1 MKIIW
6 SPTSRR
12 KIEEIIDY
20 ISADN
25 IDAALALVEEFER
38 RVADLKKHPRS
49 GRMVPILN
57 DEMVRE
63 LIIRKDYL
71 IVYEIQRE
79 HITVLTIRHAKQ
91 DFDES
96 DLDLK

>member
-1 MKIIW
+1 MKIVW
-6 SPTSRR
+6 SAVSRR

-20 ISADN
+20 ISTDN

-38 RVADLKKHPRS
+38 RVGDLKTHPRA

-57 DEMVRE
+57 DEKVRE

-71 IVYEIQRE
+71 IVYEIQE
-79 HITVLTIRHAKQ
+79 ESIEILTIRHAKQ
-91 DFDES
+91 DFNES
-96 DLDLK
+96 GLDLK

>member
-6 SPTSRR
+6 SATSRR
-12 KIEEIIDY
+12 KIEEIVDY

-25 IDAALALVEEFER
+25 IDAALALVEEFEK
-38 RVADLKKHPRS
+38 RVADLKKYPRS

-57 DEMVRE
+57 NEMVRE

-79 HITVLTIRHAKQ
+79 RIKILTIRHAKQ

-96 DLDLK
+96 DFDLR

>member
-12 KIEEIIDY
+12 KIDEIIDY

-25 IDAALALVEEFER
+25 LDAALTLVEEMES
-38 RVADLKKHPRS
+38 RVQSLKNHPRS
-49 GRMVPILN
+49 GRIVPALN

-63 LIIRKDYL
+63 LIIGGDYL
-71 IVYEIQRE
+71 IVYEIQSERIE
-79 HITVLTIRHAKQ
+79 ILTVRHAKQ
-91 DFDES
+91 DFNES
-96 DLDLK
+96 DLETK

>member
-6 SPTSRR
+6 SPTSRK

-25 IDAALALVEEFER
+25 IDAALALIEEFEQ

-49 GRMVPILN
+49 GRIVPILN

-71 IVYEIQRE
+71 IVYEIQGKRIE
-79 HITVLTIRHAKQ
+79 ILTIRHAKQ

>member
-12 KIEEIIDY
+12 KIEQIIDY

-38 RVADLKKHPRS
+38 RVADLKKHPRF